1 MSLSKE
7 FPEDL
12 DFSPSRKLLKLCK
25 SDGVLGFH
33 CHFQVIFKRI
43 MRWNTIVFVGKI
55 FSILFLLITFLDS
68 HL

>member
-33 CHFQVIFKRI
+33 CHFQVIFKCI
-43 MRWNTIVFVGKI
+43 MRLNTIVFVGKI
-55 FSILFLLITFLDS
+55 
-68 HL
+68 